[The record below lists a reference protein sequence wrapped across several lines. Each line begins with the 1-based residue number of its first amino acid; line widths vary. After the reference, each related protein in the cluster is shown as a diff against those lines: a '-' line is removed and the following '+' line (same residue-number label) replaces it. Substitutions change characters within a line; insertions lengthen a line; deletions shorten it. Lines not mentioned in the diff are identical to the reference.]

1 MHRSLSNIGNF
12 QICKLPTLFVL
23 NFILISITN
32 LENPYEVFRTNLL
45 FVDICIIS
53 KGFLPFL
60 SQFSLRVGLSD
71 SNSNSKQLN
80 WKFDT
85 LKLAA
90 MCRPGEFF
98 GVYCLVIIKIVF

>member
-1 MHRSLSNIGNF
+1 MLSTIF
-12 QICKLPTLFVL
+12 
-23 NFILISITN
+23 ITN
-32 LENPYEVFRTNLL
+32 LEKPYEVFCINLL

-60 SQFSLRVGLSD
+60 SQFNLRVELSD
-71 SNSNSKQLN
+71 NSKQLK
-80 WKFDT
+80 WKFDS

-90 MCRPGEFF
+90 MCRADEFL